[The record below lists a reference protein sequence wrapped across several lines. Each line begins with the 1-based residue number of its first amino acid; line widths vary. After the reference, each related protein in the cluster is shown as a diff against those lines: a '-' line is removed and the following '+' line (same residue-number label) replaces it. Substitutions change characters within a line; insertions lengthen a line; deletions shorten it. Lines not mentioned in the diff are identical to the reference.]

1 MIVLAMLIGFYGYL
15 FPGNINLM
23 ILELYATKRYSILT
37 LVGVIVILF
46 ECLYCYFTLQ
56 FIDRLNDNQQLY
68 QYLEW
73 SAYLLTLIVGLWMLL
88 EEKTKNE
95 HRKGNIYRGLLSTII
110 HPQQITFW
118 IVMSVLFNNII
129 YFEMNSHALPAV
141 VFFNA
146 IGAAL
151 VLWCYAVYGSKLLD
165 LLKLK
170 ISTISKS
177 IGAFYIV
184 YSLFSLINN

>member
-73 SAYLLTLIVGLWMLL
+73 AAYLLTLIVGLWMLL

>member
-73 SAYLLTLIVGLWMLL
+73 AAYLLTLIVGLWMLL

-129 YFEMNSHALPAV
+129 YFEMNSHALPAF

-146 IGAAL
+146 IGVAL

-184 YSLFSLINN
+184 YSLISLINN